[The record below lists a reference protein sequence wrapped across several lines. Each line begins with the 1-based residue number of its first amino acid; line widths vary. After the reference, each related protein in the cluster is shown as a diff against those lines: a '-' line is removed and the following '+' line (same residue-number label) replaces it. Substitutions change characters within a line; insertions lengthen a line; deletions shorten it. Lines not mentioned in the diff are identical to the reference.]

1 MTSYYGGKK
10 NALVYG
16 EKMLRISYNFK
27 LSSSELYEAPNEDVQ
42 WLIFPSESCKTSSED
57 NGFGG
62 FCFISYGSQGTTKS
76 KN

>member
-27 LSSSELYEAPNEDVQ
+27 LSSSELYEVPNEDVQ
-42 WLIFPSESCKTSSED
+42 
-57 NGFGG
+57 
-62 FCFISYGSQGTTKS
+62 
-76 KN
+76 